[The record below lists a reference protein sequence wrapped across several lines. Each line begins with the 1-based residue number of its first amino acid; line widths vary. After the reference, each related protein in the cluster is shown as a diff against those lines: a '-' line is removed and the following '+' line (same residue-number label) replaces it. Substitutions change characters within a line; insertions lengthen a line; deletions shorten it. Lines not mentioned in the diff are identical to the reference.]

1 MVALVLKDCLGTWQP
16 AQSTVLI
23 VDEPWGCAFKC
34 LKAVK
39 SQITIVLTRN
49 PSTEYWE
56 DLYSLRP
63 NVLLAG
69 EQSPESLCEAI
80 KIAKPQRS
88 LKLTPEYDYTLT
100 PTEAKILR
108 LLAFVKTNKQIA
120 SALNTEEQSI
130 ANQLSTIFAKLGVK
144 NREEAMF
151 KYWGM
156 LELIRSLDE

>member
-16 AQSTVLI
+16 TQPTVLI
-23 VDEPWGCAFKC
+23 VDEPWGCAFKR
-34 LKAVK
+34 LKGLK
-39 SQITIVLTRN
+39 GQTTIVLTRN

-88 LKLTPEYDYTLT
+88 LKLTPEYDYKLT
-100 PTEAKILR
+100 PAEAKILR
-108 LLAFVKTNKQIA
+108 HLARIKKNKQIA
-120 SALNTEEQSI
+120 TAVNTEGQSI
-130 ANQLSTIFAKLGVK
+130 ANHLNNIYAKLRVRG
-144 NREEAMF
+144 REEAMF

-156 LELIRSLDE
+156 LELIKSLE